1 MRDLAI
7 FITAFYDVVSSM
19 VDVHEAIST
28 HRDDGWGQD
37 DITQHI
43 FKHHV

>member
-7 FITAFYDVVSSM
+7 FITAFYNVSSM

-28 HRDDGWGQD
+28 HRDDGRGQD
-37 DITQHI
+37 DITLHI
-43 FKHHV
+43 QHHV